1 MLQVIFLPVLLLSIL
16 SQLLLGFFFLCLS
29 LSIKLNFSEICPWPT
44 SLLIPSSLSFKA
56 TCANSSQIC
65 LPTPGL
71 SSGSQIHILIV
82 CVHHLLGIL
91 QALNVKCVHHA
102 APVDLLHRIWSLQP
116 AGRPARN
123 LGHAWSSVLTV
134 SFTLIGTVI
143 SGLSL
148 SSPDLR
154 SQLFSSLI
162 FLPP

>member
-1 MLQVIFLPVLLLSIL
+1 MLQVLFIPVLLLSFL
-16 SQLLLGFFFLCLS
+16 SQLLLGFFFLCLP

-102 APVDLLHRIWSLQP
+102 ATVDLLHRIWSLQP
-116 AGRPARN
+116 AGAPGKKPGTRLELRSHCIFHTHWYCH
-123 LGHAWSSVLTV
+123 LWSVLIV
-134 SFTLIGTVI
+134 
-143 SGLSL
+143 
-148 SSPDLR
+148 P
-154 SQLFSSLI
+154 
-162 FLPP
+162 